1 MAEEQRK
8 ARKRVLRPAMGWREW
23 VALPGLGIQRVKAK
37 VDTGARTSA
46 LHAYDIRTRRTAT
59 GTWLRFVVHP
69 IQREIRTEVA
79 CRARL
84 VEERLVRSSNGRSEL
99 RPVIRT
105 AIRVGEEE
113 WEIDLTLTSRD
124 VMGFRMLL
132 GREAIRRRYVVDPG
146 RSYLAGERP
155 RRARPPRS
163 RSKE

>member
-1 MAEEQRK
+1 MAKELGK
-8 ARKRVLRPAMGWREW
+8 TRKRALRPAMGWREW
-23 VALPGLGIQRVKAK
+23 VSLPGLGIERVKAK
-37 VDTGARTSA
+37 VDTGARTSS
-46 LHAYDIRTRRTAT
+46 LHAYDITTRRTAS
-59 GTWLRFVVHP
+59 GIWLRFVVHP
-69 IQREIRTEVA
+69 IQRETRTEVA

-84 VEERLVRSSNGRSEL
+84 VEERHVRSSNGRSEL

-105 AIRVGEEE
+105 RIRVGEEE

-146 RSYLAGERP
+146 RSFLAGERP
-155 RRARPPRS
+155 RRSRSPRA